1 MPGPRFY
8 RYNIPVTPAETI
20 TVAGLKTNLHR
31 AGKGEP
37 VILLHG
43 LGASSYSW
51 RYAVPELAKHYEV
64 FAPDLPGFGRTDK
77 PWDFDYSVH
86 GLHAWVLRF
95 MDHFGIRSARFA
107 GNSMGGV
114 LSLWTAMEAP
124 SRVERMALLGTPAY
138 VENRP
143 KMLWPLSWPVIG
155 SMYEWALG
163 DTTLRYIAKSTFVD
177 KSKVDERMVAEYGHA
192 LKSAAGRRAV
202 AQFVRHAIPS
212 DHLERIKGYRDV
224 KHPTLVLVGDSDR
237 MVGRAG
243 AERLVK
249 DMPNATLCLLD
260 ACGHAP
266 QEDAPER
273 VNARLLEFFA

>member
-1 MPGPRFY
+1 MPA
-8 RYNIPVTPAETI
+8 AETL
-20 TVAGLKTNLHR
+20 TVAGLKTNLVR

-77 PWDFDYSVH
+77 PRDFDYSIH
-86 GLHAWVLRF
+86 GMHSWIVKL
-95 MDHFGIRSARFA
+95 MDHLGLEKARFA

-138 VENRP
+138 IENRP
-143 KMLWPLSWPVIG
+143 KMIWPISWPVIG
-155 SMYEWALG
+155 RLYELLLG
-163 DTTLRYIAKSTFVD
+163 DTALRIIAPTAFVN
-177 KSKVDERMVAEYGHA
+177 KERVDAALLAEYGHA
-192 LKSAAGRRAV
+192 LKTAAGRRAV
-202 AQFVRHAIPS
+202 AQFVRRAIPA
-212 DHLERIKGYRDV
+212 DHKERILRYPSIQHK
-224 KHPTLVLVGDSDR
+224 TMVLVGDGDG
-237 MVGRAG
+237 MVGPS
-243 AERLVK
+243 AERFAKVL
-249 DMPNATLCLLD
+249 PNARFVRVER
-260 ACGHAP
+260 CGHAA

-273 VNARLLEFFA
+273 VNAHLLEFFRS

>member
-1 MPGPRFY
+1 MSSPQ
-8 RYNIPVTPAETI
+8 II
-20 TVAGLKTNLHR
+20 TVAGLKTNFLR

-37 VILLHG
+37 VVLLHG

-77 PWDFDYSVH
+77 PWDFDYSIH
-86 GLHAWVLRF
+86 GLHTWILQF
-95 MDHFGIRSARFA
+95 MDEMGIKSARFA

-143 KMLWPLSWPVIG
+143 KMIWPISWPVIG
-155 SMYEWALG
+155 RLYELLLG
-163 DTTLRYIAKSTFVD
+163 DTALRIIAPTAFVN
-177 KSKVDERMVAEYGHA
+177 KTRVDAAMLAEYGHA
-192 LKSAAGRRAV
+192 LKTAAGRRAV
-202 AQFVRHAIPS
+202 AQFVRLAIPP
-212 DHLERIKGYRDV
+212 DHKERIERYPSVTHK
-224 KHPTLVLVGDSDR
+224 TLVLVGDGDG
-237 MVGRAG
+237 MVGPS
-243 AERLVK
+243 AERFAKVL
-249 DMPNATLCLLD
+249 PNARFVRVEQ
-260 ACGHAP
+260 CGHAA

-273 VNARLLEFFA
+273 VNAHLLEFFRS